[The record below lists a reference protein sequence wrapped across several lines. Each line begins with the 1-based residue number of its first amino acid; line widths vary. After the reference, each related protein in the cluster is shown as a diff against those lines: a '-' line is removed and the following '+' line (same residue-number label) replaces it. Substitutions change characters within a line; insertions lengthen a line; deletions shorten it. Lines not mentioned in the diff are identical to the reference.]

1 MQQDLD
7 LDDVLTLEG
16 TIETDDVNYFVTLQ
30 RAINSGLWQ
39 LQGSVGRTM
48 MAAIKGGSCMLGET
62 AHKDA
67 YGNTVPARTDVRAG
81 TAGSYEFVV
90 QTRGLEW
97 AERMASAGETSH

>member
-39 LQGSVGRTM
+39 LQGNVGRTM
-48 MAAIKGGSCMLGET
+48 MARSRAVVACLAKPLTRMPTGTRYRPEPMSGRVL
-62 AHKDA
+62 
-67 YGNTVPARTDVRAG
+67 PAV
-81 TAGSYEFVV
+81 
-90 QTRGLEW
+90 
-97 AERMASAGETSH
+97 TSLWCRHADSSGPNA